1 MGTLKVDNLLVQ
13 NIKSA
18 DGTASAS
25 VDSSG
30 VFSSTG
36 HVIQTVTNRDT
47 TATNITSADTF
58 VDITSSQVTITAK
71 KANSSYLYFATLS
84 AEPDGSATMECYF
97 RFVYTLNSGSTI
109 QHNSTK
115 LIYGQ
120 AGRDDHGLLSVTPI
134 YLFDGIS
141 TSKGD
146 VLKFFVQYR
155 QSITS
160 SYQFNQD
167 GLTAQP
173 SSTDI
178 FSSVTV
184 QEIAT

>member
-1 MGTLKVDNLLVQ
+1 MSNLLVQ
-13 NIKSA
+13 NIKHTN
-18 DGTASAS
+18 GTTAATI
-25 VDSSG
+25 DTAG
-30 VFSSTG
+30 VFSSAG
-36 HVIQTVTNRDT
+36 HVIQAVTNRDT
-47 TATNITSADTF
+47 TSTNITSSGTF
-58 VDITSSQVTITAK
+58 VDVTSSQVTITAK

-84 AEPDGSATMECYF
+84 AEPDGSAVMESYI
-97 RFVYTLNSGSTI
+97 RFVYTLNSGSTT
-109 QHNSTK
+109 QHNVER

-120 AGRDDHGLLSVTPI
+120 AGRDDHGPLSITPI

-160 SYQFNQD
+160 SYNFNQD

-178 FSSVTV
+178 FSSVIV

>member
-1 MGTLKVDNLLVQ
+1 MSNLLVQ
-13 NIKSA
+13 NIKHTN
-18 DGTASAS
+18 GTTAATI
-25 VDSSG
+25 DTAG
-30 VFSSTG
+30 VFSSAG
-36 HVIQTVTNRDT
+36 HVIQAVTNRDT
-47 TATNITSADTF
+47 TATNVTSANSF

-84 AEPDGSATMECYF
+84 AEPDGSSTMESYI
-97 RFVYTLNSGSTI
+97 RFVYTINSGSTT

-120 AGRDDHGLLSVTPI
+120 AGRDDHGVVSITPI
-134 YLFDGIS
+134 YLFDDIS

-155 QSITS
+155 QSIS
-160 SYQFNQD
+160 NSYQYNQD
-167 GLTAQP
+167 GLTDQP
-173 SSTDI
+173 GSTDI

>member
-1 MGTLKVDNLLVQ
+1 MSNLLVQ
-13 NIKSA
+13 NIKHTN
-18 DGTASAS
+18 GTTAATI
-25 VDSSG
+25 DTAG
-30 VFSSTG
+30 VFSSAG
-36 HVIQTVTNRDT
+36 HVIQIVTNRDT
-47 TATNITSADTF
+47 TAQNIASANSF
-58 VDITSSQVTITAK
+58 VDITSTELTITAK

-84 AEPDGSATMECYF
+84 AEPDLAGGSNMESYI
-97 RFVYTLNSGSTI
+97 RFVYTLNGGSTT
-109 QHNSTK
+109 QHTSTK

-120 AGRDDHGLLSVTPI
+120 AGSDDMGFASTTPI

-146 VLKFFVQYR
+146 VLKFFIQYR
-155 QSITS
+155 QDVTA

-167 GLTAQP
+167 GLTNQP

-178 FSSVTV
+178 MSSVTV